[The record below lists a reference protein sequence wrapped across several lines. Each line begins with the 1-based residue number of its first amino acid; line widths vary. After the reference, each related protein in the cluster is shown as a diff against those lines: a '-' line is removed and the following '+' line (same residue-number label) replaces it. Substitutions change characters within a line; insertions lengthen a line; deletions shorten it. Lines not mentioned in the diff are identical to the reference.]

1 MGYFSENVGFDF
13 VRFLEEIPIGVF
25 LSFGISWVAPSRKHR
40 LVFKLAFWLLILT
53 FTLLI
58 EIEKKKQALKNE
70 VSWICVRHSYC

>member
-1 MGYFSENVGFDF
+1 MPNGDLIFQKMLGLILFKEV
-13 VRFLEEIPIGVF
+13 PI
-25 LSFGISWVAPSRKHR
+25 SIQAC
-40 LVFKLAFWLLILT
+40 FWLLILT